1 MKKHLLASSA
11 LATIAGLLFVGNGQA
26 LAESSDELARERAQ
40 LQKENADLRE
50 LLRMRDEN
58 AALRARLQQV
68 DRFTPLAAAPVR
80 PQAAVPMTPVAP
92 PSQAARAESVH
103 GIPAAALANLYDA
116 DMSVP
121 VYKASPPPIA
131 YYNWTGFYVG
141 GNIGYSVGND
151 RIGQTLAIPGSGI
164 SDVNFADAVVAP
176 KGVLGGVQLGYNWQG
191 GRNWLTGVEF
201 DFQGSSQQDKACG
214 LSCEVANGP
223 GTTLQQTLNVEQKL
237 QYFGTARA
245 RLGFVDDNVLFYAT
259 GGGAYGRIN
268 ETTNAIFND
277 GPPIP
282 ATFSSSQ
289 ITDNRFGWVAGA
301 GIEAALWGNWTAKAE
316 YLYMDLGH
324 LAANISAVALP
335 GGPTATLTTTSSIRD
350 NIVRAGVNYRFG
362 PEMAEYEGGLY
373 NSAAAPYPQAYHW
386 TGFYVGGNLGYAQ
399 GDNRISQ
406 TAVVGAPPTLIAGA
420 SDNSVITPKGV
431 AGGLQ
436 LGYNWQGGANWLVG
450 FEADIQG
457 TNQSDTA
464 CTPVIC
470 FSQTAPGGGGN
481 DALTAQQTLDYFAT
495 VRGRLGWVNNNILYY
510 GTGGVALGHV
520 NETVAVNFTQGSPS
534 AFDSSNTS
542 ADLIGWV
549 VGGGIEA
556 ALWGNWTAKAEYLY
570 MDLGSISNTLAIP
583 SQITTFTTSSTVK
596 DHIFRAGVNYQFH
609 G

>member
-1 MKKHLLASSA
+1 MKKLLLGSTAFAA
-11 LATIAGLLFVGNGQA
+11 LAGAIFLTHGPA
-26 LAESSDELARERAQ
+26 LAASPDDLDREKAQ

-58 AALRARLQQV
+58 AALRARLQV
-68 DRFTPLAAAPVR
+68 DGSAPPASAPSR
-80 PQAAVPMTPVAP
+80 WQAAVRVAP
-92 PSQAARAESVH
+92 ATSPSQAPRAELEH
-103 GIPAAALANLYDA
+103 GVPPAALKNLYDA

-121 VYKASPPPIA
+121 AYKALPPPLA

-151 RIGQTLAIPGSGI
+151 RIGQTLAIPGLV
-164 SDVNFADAVVAP
+164 SDANFADAVVAP
-176 KGVLGGVQLGYNWQG
+176 KGILGGVQMGYNWQG
-191 GRNWLTGVEF
+191 GRNWLTGIEF
-201 DFQGSSQQDKACG
+201 DFQGASQQDKACG
-214 LSCEVANGP
+214 LSCETASGP
-223 GTTLQQTLNVEQKL
+223 GTTIQQTLNVEQKL

-245 RLGFVDDNVLFYAT
+245 RLGVVDDNVLFYVT
-259 GGGAYGRIN
+259 GGGAYGRVN
-268 ETTNAIFND
+268 ETTNTIFNV
-277 GPPIP
+277 GPPTP
-282 ATFSSSQ
+282 ATFASSQ

-316 YLYMDLGH
+316 YLYMDLGN
-324 LAANISAVALP
+324 LAANISAVGIP
-335 GGPTATLTTTSSIRD
+335 GLGGAPTPAIQTTTSSIRD

-362 PEMAEYEGGLY
+362 PEMAEGGLY
-373 NSAAAPYPQAYHW
+373 DRAPYVPAAYNW
-386 TGFYVGGNLGYAQ
+386 SGFYVGGNLGYAQ

-406 TAVVGAPPTLIAGA
+406 TAVSTAPPPFFAGA

-436 LGYNWQGGANWLVG
+436 VGYNWQGGANWLAG

-464 CTPVIC
+464 CTPIIC
-470 FSQTAPGGGGN
+470 FSQTAAGGGGS
-481 DALTAQQTLDYFAT
+481 DALTAKQTLDYFAT
-495 VRGRLGWVNNNILYY
+495 VRGRLGLVNNNILYY

-520 NETVAVNFTQGSPS
+520 NETVAVNFTLSAPS
-534 AFDSSNTS
+534 AFDTSSTS

-556 ALWGNWTAKAEYLY
+556 AIWGNWTAKAEYLY
-570 MDLGSISNTLAIP
+570 MDLGTISNTLAVP
-583 SQITTFTTSSTVK
+583 SQNTTFTTSSTVK

>member
-1 MKKHLLASSA
+1 
-11 LATIAGLLFVGNGQA
+11 
-26 LAESSDELARERAQ
+26 
-40 LQKENADLRE
+40 
-50 LLRMRDEN
+50 
-58 AALRARLQQV
+58 
-68 DRFTPLAAAPVR
+68 
-80 PQAAVPMTPVAP
+80 
-92 PSQAARAESVH
+92 
-103 GIPAAALANLYDA
+103 
-116 DMSVP
+116 
-121 VYKASPPPIA
+121 
-131 YYNWTGFYVG
+131 
-141 GNIGYSVGND
+141 
-151 RIGQTLAIPGSGI
+151 
-164 SDVNFADAVVAP
+164 
-176 KGVLGGVQLGYNWQG
+176 
-191 GRNWLTGVEF
+191 
-201 DFQGSSQQDKACG
+201 
-214 LSCEVANGP
+214 
-223 GTTLQQTLNVEQKL
+223 
-237 QYFGTARA
+237 
-245 RLGFVDDNVLFYAT
+245 
-259 GGGAYGRIN
+259 
-268 ETTNAIFND
+268 
-277 GPPIP
+277 
-282 ATFSSSQ
+282 
-289 ITDNRFGWVAGA
+289 
-301 GIEAALWGNWTAKAE
+301 
-316 YLYMDLGH
+316 
-324 LAANISAVALP
+324 
-335 GGPTATLTTTSSIRD
+335 
-350 NIVRAGVNYRFG
+350 
-362 PEMAEYEGGLY
+362 
-373 NSAAAPYPQAYHW
+373 
-386 TGFYVGGNLGYAQ
+386 
-399 GDNRISQ
+399 
-406 TAVVGAPPTLIAGA
+406 VGAPPTLIAGA

-570 MDLGSISNTLAIP
+570 MDLGTISDTLAIP

>member
-1 MKKHLLASSA
+1 MRQGGVMKKLLLGSSA
-11 LATIAGLLFVGNGQA
+11 LALLAGATFLTYGQA
-26 LAESSDELARERAQ
+26 LAASPDDLDREKAQ
-40 LQKENADLRE
+40 LRKENADLRE

-58 AALRARLQQV
+58 AALRAHLQ
-68 DRFTPLAAAPVR
+68 APAR
-80 PQAAVPMTPVAP
+80 IVPTKP
-92 PSQAARAESVH
+92 PSQAARAELVH
-103 GIPAAALANLYDA
+103 GVPAAALTNLYDA

-141 GNIGYSVGND
+141 GNIGYSVGDD
-151 RIGQTLAIPGSGI
+151 RLGQTLAIPANGVA
-164 SDVNFADAVVAP
+164 DVNFADGVVAP

-191 GRNWLTGVEF
+191 GRNWLTGIEF
-201 DFQGSSQQDKACG
+201 DFQGASQQDKACG
-214 LSCEVANGP
+214 LTCETASATGV
-223 GTTLQQTLNVEQKL
+223 TLQQTLNVEQKL

-245 RLGFVDDNVLFYAT
+245 RLGVVDDNVLFYVT
-259 GGGAYGRIN
+259 GGGAYGRVN
-268 ETTNAIFND
+268 ETTNVILNSGAPN
-277 GPPIP
+277 P

-324 LAANISAVALP
+324 LAANISAVAFP
-335 GGPTATLTTTSSIRD
+335 GAPPIAATLTTTSSIRD

-362 PEMAEYEGGLY
+362 PEMAGGGLY
-373 NSAAAPYPQAYHW
+373 DSAPASYAPAVYRW
-386 TGFYVGGNLGYAQ
+386 TGVYVGGNIGYAQ

-406 TAVVGAPPTLIAGA
+406 TAVETAPLIVAGA
-420 SDNSVITPKGV
+420 SDNSVITPKGF

-436 LGYNWQGGANWLVG
+436 VGYNWQGGANWLAG

-464 CTPVIC
+464 CTPIFC
-470 FSQTAPGGGGN
+470 ISQTSAAGGGN
-481 DALTAQQTLDYFAT
+481 SAVTAKQSIDYFAT
-495 VRGRLGWVNNNILYY
+495 MRGRLGLVNNNILFY

-520 NETVAVNFTQGSPS
+520 NETVAINDTLIAPA
-534 AFDSSNTS
+534 AFNTSSTS

-556 ALWGNWTAKAEYLY
+556 AVLGNWTAKAEYLY
-570 MDLGSISNTLAIP
+570 MDLGSISNTLAVP
-583 SQITTFTTSSTVK
+583 SQTTTFMTSSTVK
-596 DHIFRAGVNYQFH
+596 DHIFRVGANYH
-609 G
+609 L

>member
-1 MKKHLLASSA
+1 MKKLLLGSTAFAALTGAIFLTHSPA
-11 LATIAGLLFVGNGQA
+11 LAASPDDL
-26 LAESSDELARERAQ
+26 DREKAQ

-58 AALRARLQQV
+58 AALRARLQLDGSAPPASAPSRWQ
-68 DRFTPLAAAPVR
+68 AAAPVAR
-80 PQAAVPMTPVAP
+80 ATPPSPQA
-92 PSQAARAESVH
+92 ELVH
-103 GIPAAALANLYDA
+103 GVPPASLKNLYDA

-121 VYKASPPPIA
+121 AYKALPPPLA

-259 GGGAYGRIN
+259 GGGAYGRVN

-282 ATFSSSQ
+282 ATSSSSQ

-324 LAANISAVALP
+324 LAANTSAVALP
-335 GGPTATLTTTSSIRD
+335 GGTTATLTTTSSIRD

-373 NSAAAPYPQAYHW
+373 NSAAATPYPQAYHW
-386 TGFYVGGNLGYAQ
+386 TGFYVGGDLGYAQ

-406 TAVVGAPPTLIAGA
+406 AAVVGAPPTLIAGA

-431 AGGLQ
+431 AGGL
-436 LGYNWQGGANWLVG
+436 
-450 FEADIQG
+450 
-457 TNQSDTA
+457 
-464 CTPVIC
+464 
-470 FSQTAPGGGGN
+470 
-481 DALTAQQTLDYFAT
+481 
-495 VRGRLGWVNNNILYY
+495 
-510 GTGGVALGHV
+510 
-520 NETVAVNFTQGSPS
+520 
-534 AFDSSNTS
+534 
-542 ADLIGWV
+542 
-549 VGGGIEA
+549 
-556 ALWGNWTAKAEYLY
+556 
-570 MDLGSISNTLAIP
+570 
-583 SQITTFTTSSTVK
+583 
-596 DHIFRAGVNYQFH
+596 
-609 G
+609 